1 MNAIFER
8 TSVRQ
13 YKKEEATPEQI
24 ETILRAG
31 FCAPS
36 AVNKQPWE
44 LIVVKDKKRLE
55 ELSHFSPYA
64 SELKDAAFAI
74 VMMADTNRH
83 FGDEYDVQDLS
94 AMSENMLV
102 EAKDLGLGGVWLGGY
117 PETDRVEWLK
127 KYFDLPEHIKPYW
140 ILSFGV
146 PIKDHAP
153 MDKWDPNK
161 IHEETYTK

>member
-36 AVNKQPWE
+36 AGNKQSWK
-44 LIVVKDKKRLE
+44 LIIVKGKKRLE

-64 SELKDAAFAI
+64 S
-74 VMMADTNRH
+74 VMNTMFRI
-83 FGDEYDVQDLS
+83 YRQ
-94 AMSENMLV
+94 
-102 EAKDLGLGGVWLGGY
+102 
-117 PETDRVEWLK
+117 
-127 KYFDLPEHIKPYW
+127 
-140 ILSFGV
+140 
-146 PIKDHAP
+146 
-153 MDKWDPNK
+153 
-161 IHEETYTK
+161 